1 LGLSYLVTGVCP
13 SGCSGHGTCTANG
26 VCDCELGY
34 TGTDCS
40 TAGCDEQCSLHGG
53 VCDNG
58 VCEFRCSD
66 YAGYTCQNSS
76 ALIPSLALCGDVLAG
91 EAKGQHCAPS
101 ESSILQQLEAAV
113 VVPNY
118 NRLIP
123 SGRPFFSMF
132 DNGYCSAAAK
142 RLACW
147 ISIQRCDMDGDNR
160 LRVCQSA
167 CQSYNKACGARLDC
181 SDRTL
186 FSGEEGY
193 GSGTCTGDGTTEAR
207 LQLHLRIL
215 LLAGLLI
222 AITGFFLATIRYIC
236 QTLQTSGSGVMGDS
250 MHNLHGP
257 YVVITE
263 GEFEGGWSG
272 TGRRK
277 PLGTF
282 CSLPMEPLLSLFM
295 HKTSR
300 LPSRHLL
307 SDILLMHTQQL
318 HPHRA
323 TRGVES
329 MSEEGN

>member
-1 LGLSYLVTGVCP
+1 MIAEQPFCL
-13 SGCSGHGTCTANG
+13 TCWTQIFS
-26 VCDCELGY
+26 CEQIY
-34 TGTDCS
+34 C
-40 TAGCDEQCSLHGG
+40 CIFIVFVWC
-53 VCDNG
+53 
-58 VCEFRCSD
+58 
-66 YAGYTCQNSS
+66 
-76 ALIPSLALCGDVLAG
+76 
-91 EAKGQHCAPS
+91 
-101 ESSILQQLEAAV
+101 LQ
-113 VVPNY
+113 
-118 NRLIP
+118 
-123 SGRPFFSMF
+123 
-132 DNGYCSAAAK
+132 
-142 RLACW
+142 

-193 GSGTCTGDGTTEAR
+193 GSGTCTGDGTTEAW
-207 LQLHLRIL
+207 LQLHLRTL

-250 MHNLHGP
+250 MHDLHGP

-263 GEFEGGWSG
+263 GEFEGGLSG

-307 SDILLMHTQQL
+307 SDILLMHTRQNQEL
-318 HPHRA
+318 CSLQYCTWMPAHLPAVSFVFALLASPCLLACLFGAFVDYPLLPRYHLLRNSRF
-323 TRGVES
+323 TRVLQ
-329 MSEEGN
+329 SELQKIFFSCPSFR

>member
-1 LGLSYLVTGVCP
+1 
-13 SGCSGHGTCTANG
+13 
-26 VCDCELGY
+26 
-34 TGTDCS
+34 
-40 TAGCDEQCSLHGG
+40 
-53 VCDNG
+53 
-58 VCEFRCSD
+58 
-66 YAGYTCQNSS
+66 
-76 ALIPSLALCGDVLAG
+76 
-91 EAKGQHCAPS
+91 
-101 ESSILQQLEAAV
+101 LQ
-113 VVPNY
+113 
-118 NRLIP
+118 
-123 SGRPFFSMF
+123 
-132 DNGYCSAAAK
+132 
-142 RLACW
+142 

-193 GSGTCTGDGTTEAR
+193 GSGTCTGDGTTEAW
-207 LQLHLRIL
+207 LQLHLRTL

-236 QTLQTSGSGVMGDS
+236 QTLQTSGSGVIGDS
-250 MHNLHGP
+250 MHDLHGP

-329 MSEEGN
+329 MLEEGNWSFSASLPQFRPPSLSFFSLQGASLKTCIFCFLKGLPSHWQSILVSPETGWEFKDILLIVFTM